1 LGWFELLNDPLR
13 LDTFSRYLYSPDF
26 LK

>member
-1 LGWFELLNDPLR
+1 LGWFEFLNDPLR